1 MLETALNVHPKFD
14 GDDAGIPGEI
24 ARTRATSVRN
34 LIALTNDAALQRALE
49 ELALGDAAVSIVV
62 VADMR
67 ALTDEL
73 MQQDSASAL
82 IDAAAVDAPI
92 DAAVDAITSQFP
104 DLRLMVAGHSAEQN
118 MLATR
123 ISDQSVFRF
132 VHKPASPQRLR
143 LFLDAAARPVERPL
157 PRKAEPAKAGKES
170 LARIDTAVRG
180 RSPQMLAITGL
191 IAIVAV
197 AAGAAIF
204 WPRGKASPEVP
215 PAAAADANPATA
227 DLIRRAVLAFADGK
241 YVASDGSSSAELYR
255 EALKL
260 DRNNTAATSG
270 YNRAIEYGLRTA
282 EEALLAGRLG
292 ESSAL
297 AESLRLI
304 APNNSR
310 LEFLN
315 TQISREQARVNADAS
330 QRQALEARQ
339 TQVRAAL
346 DRMTE
351 RMRAAAFL
359 DPAGNSAVYHFR
371 QAETAGPGDPAVRSA
386 RESLVAALLT
396 TADNELTARRAPAAR
411 RLLDAAGSI
420 NSSAPGLD
428 VLRRRMDEVS
438 SPAAAPAPTEQT
450 VRAEA
455 PPAPAV
461 VVTPLPA
468 PPAPAPAAAAPVA
481 AAPTGPVAA
490 SSLTVLRK
498 TVPEYPERALQQLTS
513 GWVDLEFTVHTDGS
527 VRDVVVVNSE
537 PGRTFDTAAT
547 KALLR
552 YRYAPVLRNG
562 EAVQQRAQMR
572 MRFTAQDA
580 K

>member
-14 GDDAGIPGEI
+14 GEDAGMPGDF
-24 ARTRATSVRN
+24 ARTRATAVRN
-34 LIALTNDAALQRALE
+34 LIALTNDSALQRALE
-49 ELALGDAAVSIVV
+49 ELASGDAAVSIVV

-73 MQQDSASAL
+73 MQQDSACAL
-82 IDAAAVDAPI
+82 IDATAVDAPI

-123 ISDQSVFRF
+123 ISNQSVFRF

-143 LFLDAAARPVERPL
+143 LFLDAAARPAERPL
-157 PRKAEPAKAGKES
+157 PMKAEPAKAGKES

-180 RSPQMLAITGL
+180 KSPQTLAISGV

-204 WPRGKASPEVP
+204 WPRDKASPDAAPVV
-215 PAAAADANPATA
+215 AAAEASPATA

-260 DRNNTAATSG
+260 DRNNAAATSG

-282 EEALLAGRLG
+282 EEALLAGRLN
-292 ESSAL
+292 EASAL

-315 TQISREQARVNADAS
+315 TQISRELTRVNADAS

-339 TQVRAAL
+339 TQIRAAL

-351 RMRAAAFL
+351 RMRASAL
-359 DPAGNSAVYHFR
+359 VDPAANSAISHFR
-371 QAETAGPGDPAVRSA
+371 QAEAAGPGDPAVRSA

-396 TADNELTARRAPAAR
+396 AADNDLTARRMPAAR

-428 VLRRRMDEVS
+428 VLRRRMDEAN
-438 SPAAAPAPTEQT
+438 SPAAAPAPAEQT
-450 VRAEA
+450 VRAET

-461 VVTPLPA
+461 VVA
-468 PPAPAPAAAAPVA
+468 PPPPAPAAAAPVT
-481 AAPTGPVAA
+481 AAPAGPVAA

-498 TVPEYPERALQQLTS
+498 MVPEYPERALQQLVS
-513 GWVDLEFTVHTDGS
+513 GWVDLEFTVNTDGS
-527 VRDVVVVNSE
+527 VKDVIVVKSE
-537 PGRTFDTAAT
+537 PGRTFDSAAT

-572 MRFTAQDA
+572 MRFTAQDS